1 MKRFSKVVLTAGAVI
16 GICGIGM
23 TIGGVAMGAT
33 LAGLNLSESYFS
45 KTLQNIVR
53 SAEEDME
60 DSWDKDWDEIQTLK
74 AVRSEED
81 TDIYHDSDIWE
92 LEISLSA
99 GELDLEQWDEE
110 ELRIEVSGEKKENV
124 RIGREDDTM
133 VIEGIGRD
141 SETYIKVLYP
151 KETKFDKVD
160 IAVAAGTVEAGD
172 VLRTKKLEVS
182 VGAGEFLGEALIST
196 EDAEIEV
203 GAGNVELMSLKT
215 SNLEADCGVG
225 NIALEIEGK
234 EKEYDYELSCAA
246 GMIEIG
252 NNSYSGLGQEQT
264 ILNTDSAGEMM
275 LDCGVGNITINF
287 KK

>member
-1 MKRFSKVVLTAGAVI
+1 MKRFSKVVLTVAAVI

-33 LAGLNLSESYFS
+33 LAGLNLSDSYFS

-81 TDIYHDSDIWE
+81 TDIYLDSDIWE

-110 ELRIEVSGEKKENV
+110 ELRVEVSGEKKENV
-124 RIGREDDTM
+124 RIGRVDDTM

-151 KETKFDKVD
+151 KKTKFDKVD
-160 IAVAAGTVEAGD
+160 IAVAAGTVEADD
-172 VLRTKKLEVS
+172 VLHTKKLEVS

-264 ILNTDSAGEMM
+264 IRNTDSAGKMI